1 MRYPDQ
7 SADAK
12 ILRHT
17 HVTSTDDV
25 IPINDVTI
33 KFLLLKQLKYR
44 MAGIFLSRQNLR
56 LYGIIVKETILLSQ
70 IREDKTTRA
79 A

>member
-17 HVTSTDDV
+17 HVTSNDDV

-33 KFLLLKQLKYR
+33 LLLKQLKYR
-44 MAGIFLSRQNLR
+44 MAGNFLSRQNLR